1 VIAQK
6 SIQKKS
12 KGFWAQSSSSVSMSA
27 SNKSVNEVTLED
39 IDFDVVKE
47 CRDKKF
53 CLRYI
58 KLLEDDGGYFK
69 ELLDACK
76 DKLLELDPKEYY
88 KLYPMPI
95 SQDDVD
101 SAINDL
107 LEWESNVKETDQSLK
122 NAKKQSGV
130 IWDEY
135 GTAPP
140 VEAPIRGQ
148 EDQAPKKKTK
158 ARENVTNS
166 KEKFPEKIT
175 DVDSVDKSVYARDKT
190 RMKDYYTA
198 WDKFDIEKMEQDIDE
213 EERRLEEEKKK
224 HFEDMKEEQESW
236 KKTSVVGAAKELPAN
251 LPEAQKRYLADTE
264 KEKGNEAFYARDYD
278 EAEAYYTRSIH
289 FNPTDASIWSNRA
302 LVRLKVGK
310 PQEAL
315 KDCNK
320 ALEVN
325 PKYMKAWHRKGKALC
340 ELHDYEDAIVCFQ
353 KAMAL
358 SPGNTQI
365 NGDLMTARKK
375 LKLHKDEPEKTPP
388 VHNPRTESRTVVEEI
403 EEEDEP
409 KGNFTRVVI
418 EEDSDS
424 EVEIEEIVADKPAA
438 GNFQRVNIVEDSDS
452 EEEEVSAAASA
463 SASTSKAADTGS
475 QNSSSNFQRVQILE
489 DSDSEDEPVSPAKG
503 SPKAAD
509 TGVTHVEHSP
519 ISAGVKAP
527 PNTPN
532 PRLSGGSPQGQS
544 GYSKFHVPEVAQPES
559 AMGFDDMD

>member
-1 VIAQK
+1 
-6 SIQKKS
+6 
-12 KGFWAQSSSSVSMSA
+12 
-27 SNKSVNEVTLED
+27 
-39 IDFDVVKE
+39 
-47 CRDKKF
+47 
-53 CLRYI
+53 
-58 KLLEDDGGYFK
+58 
-69 ELLDACK
+69 
-76 DKLLELDPKEYY
+76 
-88 KLYPMPI
+88 MPI

-302 LVRLKVGK
+302 LVRLKTGK

-320 ALEVN
+320 ALQVN
-325 PKYMKAWHRKGKALC
+325 PKYMKAWHRKGKCLC
-340 ELHDYEDAIVCFQ
+340 ELHDYEEAVVCFQ

-365 NGDLMTARKK
+365 NGDLMMARKK
-375 LKLHKDEPEKTPP
+375 LKSYVPEQTPIR
-388 VHNPRTESRTVVEEI
+388 NPYKESGTIVEEI
-403 EEEDEP
+403 ETDEEDTT
-409 KGNFTRVVI
+409 GNFTRVVI

-424 EVEIEEIVADKPAA
+424 EVEIEEIVADKPPA
-438 GNFQRVNIVEDSDS
+438 GNFQKVNIVEEDSDS
-452 EEEEVSAAASA
+452 DWEVAAAA
-463 SASTSKAADTGS
+463 PAIASTSKAGDTVS
-475 QNSSSNFQRVQILE
+475 Q
-489 DSDSEDEPVSPAKG
+489 
-503 SPKAAD
+503 
-509 TGVTHVEHSP
+509 
-519 ISAGVKAP
+519 
-527 PNTPN
+527 
-532 PRLSGGSPQGQS
+532 
-544 GYSKFHVPEVAQPES
+544 
-559 AMGFDDMD
+559 